1 MVYLMSVAK
10 YLRSYE
16 ELVKFSMINKKTNEG
31 LQSFKENL
39 YLDKDNVIKELKIFG
54 GMTNYQG
61 TNIISSL
68 KTNYEYYDIDGNIQG
83 IPINK
88 IRNWKT
94 DSLCSNISEMKSLK
108 KLNIT
113 IGGDMQGW
121 ICAKE
126 MNWKGLRDIETL
138 RFVRI
143 TLEEEPSTPLEEDEI
158 KQVYEEFISILKEI
172 GNRPE
177 IIVEGVALEYV
188 QSILSLGN
196 NIKVIKKVRSI
207 DGIEELNK
215 NKRFIAIIDE
225 IEGEVL
231 PLIESGILTKYGIT
245 KATFTWEDEH
255 GEGKHPTIDLKQ
267 FECLKS
273 IHYGPMDVQ
282 CEWILP
288 TTITELSALKENI
301 TNLSQLQQLK
311 ELTFSSIPQ
320 CSLEQLTSLEL
331 YEPQDFNGIE
341 KLKCQEIHIFYYRGQ
356 ELNLDKSTAKKI
368 IIRDCFSNSLHLG
381 NQVERLEISSSE
393 FKTIE
398 CPESLKDLVLNN
410 LDNLEEIKFNK
421 SLKTFQCMRC
431 MKLTKIELPITVES
445 IKMMRSEQKHILN
458 LDYFKEHN
466 IIN

>member
-1 MVYLMSVAK
+1 
-10 YLRSYE
+10 
-16 ELVKFSMINKKTNEG
+16 
-31 LQSFKENL
+31 
-39 YLDKDNVIKELKIFG
+39 
-54 GMTNYQG
+54 
-61 TNIISSL
+61 
-68 KTNYEYYDIDGNIQG
+68 
-83 IPINK
+83 
-88 IRNWKT
+88 
-94 DSLCSNISEMKSLK
+94 
-108 KLNIT
+108 
-113 IGGDMQGW
+113 
-121 ICAKE
+121 
-126 MNWKGLRDIETL
+126 
-138 RFVRI
+138 
-143 TLEEEPSTPLEEDEI
+143 
-158 KQVYEEFISILKEI
+158 
-172 GNRPE
+172 
-177 IIVEGVALEYV
+177 
-188 QSILSLGN
+188 
-196 NIKVIKKVRSI
+196 
-207 DGIEELNK
+207 
-215 NKRFIAIIDE
+215 
-225 IEGEVL
+225 
-231 PLIESGILTKYGIT
+231 
-245 KATFTWEDEH
+245 
-255 GEGKHPTIDLKQ
+255 
-267 FECLKS
+267 
-273 IHYGPMDVQ
+273 MDVQ

-431 MKLTKIELPITVES
+431 MKLTKTELPITVES